1 MAQADP
7 IQTILNIM
15 RTATPA
21 PAPEGHQPAVVVNGN
36 GNVVATGDVHV
47 HVLPGHLLALNG
59 VVQGAGGRSA

>member
-21 PAPEGHQPAVVVNGN
+21 PAPDGPLPSVVVTGN
-36 GNVVATGDVHV
+36 GNLVATGDVHV
-47 HVLPGHLLALNG
+47 HVLPGGLGALNG
-59 VVQGAGGRSA
+59 WTQGADGQVA

>member
-15 RTATPA
+15 RAATPA
-21 PAPEGHQPAVVVNGN
+21 PAPGGHQPAVVVNGN

-47 HVLPGHLLALNG
+47 HVLPGQAAALNG
-59 VVQGAGGRSA
+59 WIQGADGRAA